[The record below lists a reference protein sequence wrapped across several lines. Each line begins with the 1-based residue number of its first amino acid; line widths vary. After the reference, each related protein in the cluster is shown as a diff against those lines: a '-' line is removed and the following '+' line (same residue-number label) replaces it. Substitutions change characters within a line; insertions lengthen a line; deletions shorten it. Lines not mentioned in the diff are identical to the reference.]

1 MREALSPRS
10 QGTYG
15 IAVVDARQPDRIVA
29 ARNGSPVVIGIGE
42 REMFVAS
49 DVAALVRH
57 TQQVVYLDD
66 GEVATIEAD
75 GYRTA
80 TLDDRPTSKSP
91 ATVPWG
97 HEAYDRGRARALH
110 AQGDPRAARGV
121 RADAEGPTRRAV
133 QHRAP
138 RRPRT

>member
-1 MREALSPRS
+1 MRQALAAV

-66 GEVATIEAD
+66 REIATIDAD
-75 GYRTA
+75 GFRTVDA
-80 TLDDRPTSKSP
+80 RRPADQQAAR
-91 ATVPWG
+91 ATVAVGP
-97 HEAYDRGRARALH
+97 
-110 AQGDPRAARGV
+110 RGV
-121 RADAEGPTRRAV
+121 RPRRAT
-133 QHRAP
+133 
-138 RRPRT
+138 RTSC